1 MQMHADIIGRRV
13 CLTAEPE
20 ATLLGAA
27 ICGGTA
33 CEILKNME
41 AGAEQMARQTVM
53 LSPDMENHQRYR
65 RLYNRYRDAY
75 SALRPLFREIMH

>member
-1 MQMHADIIGRRV
+1 MHADIIGRRV

-33 CEILKNME
+33 CGILKDLE
-41 AGAEQMARQTVM
+41 AGAKQMVRPKVM
-53 LSPDMENHQRYR
+53 LMPDMQNHQLYS
-65 RLYNRYRDAY
+65 RLCERYRDAY
-75 SALRPLFREIMH
+75 AALRPLFHNMTQ